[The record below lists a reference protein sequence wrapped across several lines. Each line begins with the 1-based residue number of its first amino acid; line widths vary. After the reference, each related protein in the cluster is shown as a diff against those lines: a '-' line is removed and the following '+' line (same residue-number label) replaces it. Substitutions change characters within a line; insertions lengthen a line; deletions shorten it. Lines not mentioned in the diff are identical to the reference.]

1 MDNRK
6 IEEQARKLENAIGK
20 CMDKK
25 LKSKGYCQTVSGV
38 VVSVNDKNTRAN
50 VKIGDSDKS
59 IFSFLNKTAEKL
71 SVGDYV
77 WIEYFGKLSSGT
89 IARRNGEAVL
99 ANEGGFAIS
108 NAVVLTEQQNK
119 AYVAETTTTIN
130 VDVKNQL
137 ITKYGTPRSS
147 IIVQGNMIPY
157 TATTPYDNDKDTDL
171 SAFVDKLVQRLYV
184 GNDVYTV
191 DLESISTETT
201 TYVIKKNGVADT
213 STYTYVPSTE
223 TSYNYGLLVA
233 CESISPS
240 SVTFHTHYIY
250 GYREAIKICAISTA
264 TNKRVNNYAN
274 YGISING
281 ISITSIAW
289 ANTAEYNYA
298 VNLTTVSDVAPS
310 EV

>member
-89 IARRNGEAVL
+89 IARRNGDKFVL

-130 VDVKNQL
+130 VDVKPTNYK
-137 ITKYGTPRSS
+137 IW
-147 IIVQGNMIPY
+147 N
-157 TATTPYDNDKDTDL
+157 ATE
-171 SAFVDKLVQRLYV
+171 AV
-184 GNDVYTV
+184 
-191 DLESISTETT
+191 
-201 TYVIKKNGVADT
+201 
-213 STYTYVPSTE
+213 
-223 TSYNYGLLVA
+223 LL
-233 CESISPS
+233 C
-240 SVTFHTHYIY
+240 
-250 GYREAIKICAISTA
+250 RAI
-264 TNKRVNNYAN
+264 
-274 YGISING
+274 
-281 ISITSIAW
+281 
-289 ANTAEYNYA
+289 
-298 VNLTTVSDVAPS
+298 
-310 EV
+310 